1 MKTDNLKT
9 NQLTEEGFNW
19 LKNAYQVIDGL
30 QEASN
35 RVLYAEDSEVVFGNR
50 PAVVGRE
57 NVINMFKHF
66 WSTINTY
73 EHSLLAV
80 FGNDDSFAV
89 ESVVTYIRIDSK
101 IVHIPAVTII
111 ERNLGKEIKS
121 MRIYLDISPLHQD

>member
-9 NQLTEEGFNW
+9 NHLSQEGFSW
-19 LKNAYQVIDGL
+19 LKNAYGVIDGL
-30 QEASN
+30 QEDSN
-35 RVLYAEDSEVVFGNR
+35 RLLYAEDSEVVFGNR
-50 PAVVGRE
+50 PAVSGRE

-89 ESVVTYIRIDSK
+89 ESVVTYTRLDDK
-101 IVHIPAVTII
+101 IVNIPAVTII
-111 ERNLGKEIKS
+111 ERNLEKEIKS
-121 MRIYLDISPLHQD
+121 MRIYLDIAPLHQN